1 VSVAQIVAP
10 LVTPFVGGR
19 VSTQKLER
27 HARVLLSNRV
37 DVIWLCGSTGLG
49 PSLSADERQA
59 MVQALSFAADRL
71 ILQVGSLN
79 LAESLE
85 LAALAKRLGVR
96 FISAYPP
103 FYYPRI
109 PEAWVVRYYTQL
121 SRVHPLIVYNYPA
134 ATGFDVTPS
143 IIKQVIKAGGDVQGI
158 KDTVNDISH
167 MLTYK
172 MELGEEFVV
181 YSGAGT
187 NMLAAVRM
195 DLDGVLSGIVN
206 YAPELVAKLV
216 DNAASRLGFEAQLE
230 ANALS
235 SLAKKYGQWSAN
247 YSLVRL
253 IKGYDVGEPRPPV
266 YPLTQREERQLARE
280 LEGLALKFVSFSRAN
295 SKTKAA

>member
-1 VSVAQIVAP
+1 MAQIVAP

-37 DVIWLCGSTGLG
+37 DIIWLCGSTGLG

-109 PEAWVVRYYTQL
+109 PEAWVIRYYTQL

-172 MELGEEFVV
+172 MELGEGFVV

-216 DNAASRLGFEAQLE
+216 DNASSRLGFEAQLE

>member
-1 VSVAQIVAP
+1 MAQIVAP

-158 KDTVNDISH
+158 KDTVNDINH

-280 LEGLALKFVSFSRAN
+280 LEGLALKFVSFSRPN
-295 SKTKAA
+295 SKAKAA